1 MILVI
6 APCYIHIITKPNVRE
21 GQRSTITLTDRARD
35 GIEPQCM
42 FLQRKYKPTL
52 MREQIGRILRV
63 RKDRKKRGKKD
74 MHSNPGGTVVGVV
87 IATAV
92 VTMTVVFS
100 QN

>member
-1 MILVI
+1 
-6 APCYIHIITKPNVRE
+6 
-21 GQRSTITLTDRARD
+21 
-35 GIEPQCM
+35 
-42 FLQRKYKPTL
+42 

-74 MHSNPGGTVVGVV
+74 THSNPGGTVVGVV
-87 IATAV
+87 IAPVV